1 MEAPREQDMMDSR
14 TRRIRAAIR
23 PWTNS
28 YSFIVLLALLIGA
41 FAILASFGFDRM
53 LHGIV
58 RPLYASD
65 LLEGAVAAGLS
76 GAALLKL
83 QKRRRELLVRMQI
96 VEDVNHHVRNA
107 LTAVVLSASLR
118 EDAELNALVRN
129 ACERIDW
136 VLNDVLPQSIEASD
150 IESAR
155 PRWTAGRQLEPT
167 YAPGPS
173 PGTKDLHL

>member
-1 MEAPREQDMMDSR
+1 MKASGEQDMMDPR
-14 TRRIRAAIR
+14 TRRLRAAIL

-28 YSFIVLLALLIGA
+28 YSFIILLALLIGV
-41 FAILASFGFDRM
+41 FAMIASFGFDWM
-53 LHGIV
+53 LHGML

-65 LLEGAVAAGLS
+65 LLEGAVAAALS

-150 IESAR
+150 IEAVR

-167 YAPGPS
+167 YAPGPP
-173 PGTKDLHL
+173 PGTRNL